1 MGSDDRTGSFLQG
14 FMRRLGRGEM
24 RGGENDPWTPLAVL
38 ESIHGGNVEDYCLYL
53 RPPIGYALGNAPPSN
68 DPLSPDIEELLIR
81 AFSPLPIVPLE
92 EMDREHAGLP
102 DEAFLTLV
110 SHARVLLLIPWDHP
124 KFFERLKLLKKAGEL
139 SRCVWLMPEQGT
151 LGKTDWPERWNA
163 VRSSA
168 TALGLE
174 LSAYTAGGWLFRVG
188 KEGKACTFRPIVNP
202 NFEKIAAALEA
213 ICAEMQ

>member
-1 MGSDDRTGSFLQG
+1 
-14 FMRRLGRGEM
+14 MRRMARGDA

-92 EMDREHAGLP
+92 EMDREHSGLP

-110 SHARVLLLIPWDHP
+110 SHARILLLIPWDHP
-124 KFFERLKLLKKAGEL
+124 QFLQRVGLLKKAGEL
-139 SRCVWLMPEQGT
+139 SRCVWLMPEQGM
-151 LGKTDWPERWNA
+151 LGKTDWPERWIA

-168 TALGLE
+168 SALGLE
-174 LSAYTAGGWLFRVG
+174 LSAYTAGGWLFRID
-188 KEGKACTFRPIVNP
+188 KAGKACTFRPIVNP